1 MLAKYRSC
9 RKPSILFVALVVA
22 LVSHRPAQAQTRAK
36 AQSHFHNDDV
46 SISVFGQFTNSSN
59 GDGVSVNPLDS
70 VGGQATFR
78 HVYHPWLGYEA
89 GYGYTRFTDRY
100 SSYPFAVQHNL
111 HEFQGSYL
119 FSGPLNLH
127 LVQPFGLVGVSALL
141 FAPTLNGGQN
151 ASAQARV
158 AISFGGGANIP
169 LLASRFGMRLQY
181 RGLYYQ
187 TPDYGEAI
195 YKTGTWR
202 LTSEPAVGVY
212 MKF

>member
-1 MLAKYRSC
+1 MLAKYWSC
-9 RKPSILFVALVVA
+9 RKPSFLFAALIMV
-22 LVSHRPAQAQTRAK
+22 LISHDPGQAQTKTQR
-36 AQSHFHNDDV
+36 HLHNDDV
-46 SISVFGQFTNSSN
+46 SISAFGQFTNSSN

-100 SSYPFAVQHNL
+100 SSYPFAVQHNV

-119 FSGPLNLH
+119 FTAPNLH
-127 LVQPFGLVGVSALL
+127 LVQPFGLGGVSALL

-151 ASAQARV
+151 ASAQGRFALT
-158 AISFGGGANIP
+158 FGGGANFP
-169 LLASRFGMRLQY
+169 LLASRFGMRVQY